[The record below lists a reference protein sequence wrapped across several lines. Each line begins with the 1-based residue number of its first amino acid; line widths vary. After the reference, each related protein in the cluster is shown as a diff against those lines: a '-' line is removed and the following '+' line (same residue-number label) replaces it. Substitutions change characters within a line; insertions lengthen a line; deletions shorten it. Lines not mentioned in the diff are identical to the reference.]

1 MYHTP
6 ERVHVEHRNIIN
18 KPGKAY
24 HMLGPKVVVSNPKR
38 VSKLANATHFQNAS
52 KSQLPDKARGRMTR
66 KLTYC
71 QDDPINP

>member
-1 MYHTP
+1 
-6 ERVHVEHRNIIN
+6 
-18 KPGKAY
+18 
-24 HMLGPKVVVSNPKR
+24 MLGPKVVVSNPKR